1 MASVNGKG
9 LVASSVSAKNECPGT
24 REGSSIKSACVI
36 IVNYNSGALLAE
48 CVRALLQSTIPTDI
62 YVSDNGSSDD
72 SLDRLRL
79 AIDAH
84 TRVTVVENHANLG
97 FAGGNNVILARCKS
111 DYVLLLNPDA
121 IPAPDWVERMVS
133 AANNYPEYA
142 SFASR
147 MIKMDS
153 PDRLDGAGDSY
164 HAGGFVWRRGDNL
177 PNSRLFDATV
187 EVFSACAAAALY
199 RREAIEKVNGFDE
212 DFFCYLED
220 IDLGFRMRLAG
231 FKCLYVPEAVVYHI
245 GSAMTGK
252 DSDFSVY
259 HGHRNVVWTYVKN
272 MPTFLF
278 WVCLPIHIAANLY
291 VITRYALIGRG
302 RVLLRAKRDAIKG
315 LPKMWRKRREIQA
328 RRVSSVQDIWKVLS
342 KGRPRRRR

>member
-1 MASVNGKG
+1 M
-9 LVASSVSAKNECPGT
+9 
-24 REGSSIKSACVI
+24 I
-36 IVNYNSGALLAE
+36 IVNYNSGPLLAE
-48 CVRALLQSTIPTDI
+48 CVRSLLQSTLVVDI

-72 SLDRLRL
+72 SIDRLRSEM
-79 AIDAH
+79 DTH
-84 TRVTVVENHANLG
+84 TRVTVLENHANIG
-97 FAGGNNVILARCKS
+97 FAGANNIILERCKT

-121 IPAPDWVERMVS
+121 IVAPDWVERMIS
-133 AANNYPEYA
+133 AADYYPEYA

-147 MIKMDS
+147 MIKMNC

-177 PNSRLFDATV
+177 LNSKFFDTPV

-231 FKCLYVPEAVVYHI
+231 YKCLYVPDAVVHHI
-245 GSAMTGK
+245 GSASTGK

-259 HGHRNVVWTYVKN
+259 HGHRNVVWTFVKN
-272 MPTFLF
+272 MPRVLF
-278 WVCLPIHIAANLY
+278 WICLPIHIAANLY
-291 VITRYALIGRG
+291 VITRYVLIGRW
-302 RVLLRAKRDAIKG
+302 RVILRAKRDAIKG
-315 LPKMWRKRREIQA
+315 LPNMWRKRREIQA
-328 RRVSSVQDIWKVLS
+328 QRVSSVQDIWNILS